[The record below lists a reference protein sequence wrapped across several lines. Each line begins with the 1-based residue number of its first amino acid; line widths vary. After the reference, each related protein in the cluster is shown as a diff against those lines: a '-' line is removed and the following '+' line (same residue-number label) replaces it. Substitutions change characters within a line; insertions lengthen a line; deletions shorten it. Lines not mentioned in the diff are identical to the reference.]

1 MRRNLRD
8 RALEAA
14 LDRRFNAGE
23 QLVRGRLGDAVADRL
38 IEVLPGRT
46 KRLRIRTLKFET
58 AAASILLAAD
68 QQRSR
73 KVVRPSIPS
82 LPARRPST

>member
-1 MRRNLRD
+1 VVRRNLRG

-38 IEVLPGRT
+38 IGALLGRT
-46 KRLRIRTLKFET
+46 KRLRIRTFKLET
-58 AAASILLAAD
+58 AAACTLLTAD

-73 KVVRPSIPS
+73 KVVPPSIPS
-82 LPARRPST
+82 LPARRPT